1 MSLRTEVLAFRIW
14 AFAYPRG
21 WDCTLQELADALDES
36 AARIR
41 AVCQVKKWNSRLRGA
56 GAQYNDLH
64 GVRGA
69 AREDEVATAAMIQLR
84 ATNPYGTM
92 EKTE

>member
-1 MSLRTEVLAFRIW
+1 MTLRTEILAFRIW
-14 AFAYPRG
+14 AFAHPRE
-21 WDCTLQELADALDES
+21 WDCTLQELADALGES
-36 AARIR
+36 VGRIS
-41 AVCQVKKWNSRLRGA
+41 AVCRDKKWSGRLRGT